1 MQFGNFTD
9 ASTLRLQRV
18 LPAKPSAVWAYLTEP
33 EKLASWLAD
42 AEIDLQ
48 LGGRVQLLMLDK
60 GGSRLDAQQPDAA
73 PQDTPKPQ
81 MSKQPP
87 SKYLSGRQPTGRPLI
102 RGVITRCDPASMLA
116 FTWRSVPPTY
126 REDGTVEPESEV
138 VFDLSAQGERT
149 QMILLHRRLSPG
161 WLALVGCG
169 WHLLL
174 EDLASRLAARDP
186 APFMARFEAL
196 LPEYQKRAAPLLA
209 SV

>member
-1 MQFGNFTD
+1 MMPFGDFTD
-9 ASTLRLQRV
+9 ASTLRLQRL
-18 LPAKPSAVWAYLTEP
+18 LPAKPSTVWLYLTEP
-33 EKLASWLAD
+33 SKLASWLAD
-42 AEIDLQ
+42 VEIDLQ

-60 GGSRLDAQQPDAA
+60 NETRLEGHQQDAPKQAA
-73 PQDTPKPQ
+73 GK
-81 MSKQPP
+81 SSSAPP
-87 SKYLSGRQPTGRPLI
+87 ASKYLSGKQPAGRPLI

-149 QMILLHRRLSPG
+149 QMTLIHRRLSPG

-174 EDLASRLAARDP
+174 EDLASRLVARDP

-196 LPEYQKRAAPLLA
+196 LPEYQKRAAPLL
-209 SV
+209 S